1 MPDALHFTIQ
11 GAVELYVFILYNA
24 RGALQHPVL
33 LYNVA
38 LHLTILGANE
48 LFNTP
53 SCALQYRMLYTLYN
67 AGLYTLQY
75 TQCCFSILGA
85 VELYITQCCF
95 SLYTL
100 QHTQLCFI
108 IPGLLSFAL
117 YAFTTPNALQC

>member
-53 SCALQYRMLYTLYN
+53 SCALQYRMLYTLQCWALHFYN
-67 AGLYTLQY
+67 TPSAAFQY
-75 TQCCFSILGA
+75 
-85 VELYITQCCF
+85 
-95 SLYTL
+95 
-100 QHTQLCFI
+100 
-108 IPGLLSFAL
+108 
-117 YAFTTPNALQC
+117 